1 MRLTRYTDYCLRVLI
16 YLGVKQDELST
27 IKEIAD
33 RYGISKNHLMKV
45 VYELNQRGHVETIR
59 GKNGGMRLGRPPSEI
74 NLGGLIRE
82 TENDMAL
89 VECFAAGNECRL
101 TPSCVLKSV
110 IYEALQAF
118 LAVLDRYTLQDLLG
132 PKRELAELL
141 AIPVEIPRRDGA

>member
-1 MRLTRYTDYCLRVLI
+1 MRLTRYTDYCLRVLM

-59 GKNGGMRLGRPPSEI
+59 GKNGGMRLGRRPSEI
-74 NLGGLIRE
+74 NLGHLIRE
-82 TENDMAL
+82 TENDLAL
-89 VECFAAGNECRL
+89 VECFASGNECRL

-110 IYEALQAF
+110 LYEALQAF
-118 LAVLDRYTLQDLLG
+118 LGVLDRYTLQDLLG
-132 PKRELAELL
+132 PERELAGLL
-141 AIPVEIPRRDGA
+141 AIPVEIPRRDGT